1 MSAFAEKSIAEVGP
15 EESGPTCYENMLTIA
30 ILHETLS
37 FSDPQ
42 KASRYNPTLPNI
54 EAWHLFN
61 AIIRIYS

>member
-1 MSAFAEKSIAEVGP
+1 MSAFTEKSIAEVRP

-42 KASRYNPTLPNI
+42 RASRYKPTLPNI

-61 AIIRIYS
+61 ATFRIYS